1 MPEPEPPQESED
13 AFDRAVDRHLAIFYR
28 DPTLWP
34 VLVAAIGA
42 VLTLGASTL
51 VFAVRERR
59 PYALAALVVLAWVS
73 ADAVYRDLSR
83 RRFGVA
89 SRVVVGL
96 WVAAAGAAVLA
107 ARLGLF

>member
-1 MPEPEPPQESED
+1 MPEPEPPQDSED
-13 AFDRAVDRHLAIFYR
+13 AFDRAIDRHLAIFYR

-34 VLVAAIGA
+34 VLVAAIAA

-51 VFAVRERR
+51 VFAVRERS
-59 PYALAALVVLAWVS
+59 PYALAALGVLAWVS
-73 ADAVYRDLSR
+73 ADAVYRDLR
-83 RRFGVA
+83 QRRFGAA

-96 WVAAAGAAVLA
+96 WAVATGAALPA